1 MGDFNPVGI
10 GLTQIDNLSGEV
22 DFPYQEG
29 RLITLVVIGLVVLGS
44 VGVT

>member
-29 RLITLVVIGLVVLGS
+29 RPISLVAIRSVISGS
-44 VGVT
+44 VGII